1 MENEIDLKI
10 LIALHR
16 VVNAVD
22 SKTAKLVKAYGLSLG
37 QFAVLEALYHK
48 GEMTVG
54 QVQKKI
60 LSSTG
65 TMPVIIK
72 NLEKRQFISH
82 KEDEHDKRKRL
93 LYITDKG
100 RDIISKVFPKN
111 KEIIIEYFK
120 NMEIDEKKEFLRLM
134 KSLNYKD

>member
-54 QVQKKI
+54 QVQ
-60 LSSTG
+60 T
-65 TMPVIIK
+65 
-72 NLEKRQFISH
+72 H
-82 KEDEHDKRKRL
+82 KEDENDKRKRL

>member
-1 MENEIDLKI
+1 MEQEIDLKI

-22 SKTAKLVKAYGLSLG
+22 SKTVKLVKSYGLSLG
-37 QFAVLEALYHK
+37 QFAVLEVLYHK

-60 LSSTG
+60 LSTTG

-72 NLEKRQFISH
+72 NLEKRKLISH
-82 KEDEHDKRKRL
+82 KEDENDKRKRL

-100 RDIISKVFPKN
+100 RDIISQVFPKN
-111 KEIIIEYFK
+111 KEIIIDYFK

>member
-82 KEDEHDKRKRL
+82 KEDENDKRKRL

-134 KSLNYKD
+134 KKLNYKD

>member
-22 SKTAKLVKAYGLSLG
+22 SKTIKLVKSYGLSLG
-37 QFAVLEALYHK
+37 QFALLEVLYHK

-60 LSSTG
+60 LSTTG

-72 NLEKRQFISH
+72 NLVKRKLISH
-82 KEDEHDKRKRL
+82 KEDENDKRKRL

>member
-1 MENEIDLKI
+1 MESEIDLKI
-10 LIALHR
+10 LIGLHR
-16 VVNAVD
+16 VINAVD
-22 SKTAKLVKAYGLSLG
+22 SRTIKLVKSYGLSIG
-37 QFAVLEALYHK
+37 QFAVLEVLYHK

-82 KEDEHDKRKRL
+82 KEDENDKRKRL

-100 RDIISKVFPKN
+100 KEWINEVFPKN
-111 KEIIIEYFK
+111 KELMVDYFK
-120 NMEIDEKKEFLRLM
+120 TMKLDDKKEFLRLM
-134 KSLNYKD
+134 KSLKYKD

>member
-60 LSSTG
+60 LF
-65 TMPVIIK
+65 PIK
-72 NLEKRQFISH
+72 KMKMI
-82 KEDEHDKRKRL
+82 KENVF
-93 LYITDKG
+93 YILQIRG
-100 RDIISKVFPKN
+100 AI
-111 KEIIIEYFK
+111 
-120 NMEIDEKKEFLRLM
+120 
-134 KSLNYKD
+134 

>member
-37 QFAVLEALYHK
+37 QFAVLEVLYHK

-65 TMPVIIK
+65 TIPVIIK
-72 NLEKRQFISH
+72 NLEKRQLISH
-82 KEDEHDKRKRL
+82 KKDENDKRKCIL
-93 LYITDKG
+93 SITNKG
-100 RDIISKVFPKN
+100 RDLISEVFPKN
-111 KEIIIEYFK
+111 KEYIIDYFK
-120 NMEIDEKKEFLRLM
+120 TMKESEKKEFLRLM
-134 KSLNYKD
+134 KKLNYKD

>member
-82 KEDEHDKRKRL
+82 KKDENDKRKRL

>member
-22 SKTAKLVKAYGLSLG
+22 SKTIKLVKSYGLSLG
-37 QFAVLEALYHK
+37 QFAVLEVLYHK

-54 QVQKKI
+54 LVQKKI
-60 LSSTG
+60 LSTTG

-72 NLEKRQFISH
+72 NLEKRKLISH
-82 KEDEHDKRKRL
+82 KEDENDKRKRL

-100 RDIISKVFPKN
+100 RDIISQVFPKN
-111 KEIIIEYFK
+111 KEIIIDYFK

>member
-1 MENEIDLKI
+1 MENVVELKI

-22 SKTAKLVKAYGLSLG
+22 SKTVKLVKAYGLSLG

-72 NLEKRQFISH
+72 NLEKRQLISH
-82 KEDEHDKRKRL
+82 KEDENDKRKCIL
-93 LYITDKG
+93 SITNKG
-100 RDIISKVFPKN
+100 RDLISEVFPKN
-111 KEIIIEYFK
+111 KEYIIDYFK
-120 NMEIDEKKEFLRLM
+120 TMKESEKKEFLRLM
-134 KSLNYKD
+134 KKLNYKD

>member
-16 VVNAVD
+16 IVNAVD
-22 SKTAKLVKAYGLSLG
+22 SKTIKLVKSYGLSIG
-37 QFAVLEALYHK
+37 QFAVLEVLYHK

-72 NLEKRQFISH
+72 NLEKRQLISH
-82 KEDEHDKRKRL
+82 KEDENDKRKCL

-100 RDIISKVFPKN
+100 RDLISEVFPKN
-111 KEIIIEYFK
+111 KELIIDYFK
-120 NMEIDEKKEFLRLM
+120 TMKTSEKKEFLRLI

>member
-16 VVNAVD
+16 VINAVD
-22 SKTAKLVKAYGLSLG
+22 SKTIKLVKSYGLSLG
-37 QFAVLEALYHK
+37 QFAVLEVLYHK

-60 LSSTG
+60 LSTTG

-72 NLEKRQFISH
+72 NLEKRKLISH
-82 KEDEHDKRKRL
+82 KEDENDKRKRL

-100 RDIISKVFPKN
+100 RDIISQVFPKN

>member
-72 NLEKRQFISH
+72 NLEKRQFISR
-82 KEDEHDKRKRL
+82 KEDENDKRKRL

>member
-22 SKTAKLVKAYGLSLG
+22 SKTAKLVKAYGFSLG

-82 KEDEHDKRKRL
+82 KEDENDKRKRL

-134 KSLNYKD
+134 KKLNYKD

>member
-16 VVNAVD
+16 VINAVD
-22 SKTAKLVKAYGLSLG
+22 SKTIKLVKSYGLSLG
-37 QFAVLEALYHK
+37 QFAVLEVLYHK

-60 LSSTG
+60 LSTTG

-72 NLEKRQFISH
+72 NLEKKWKFF
-82 KEDEHDKRKRL
+82 DKITKTL
-93 LYITDKG
+93 AYIQNTG
-100 RDIISKVFPKN
+100 IISR
-111 KEIIIEYFK
+111 
-120 NMEIDEKKEFLRLM
+120 KKKYLC
-134 KSLNYKD
+134 SG

>member
-37 QFAVLEALYHK
+37 QFAVLEVLYHK

-82 KEDEHDKRKRL
+82 KEDENDKRKRL

>member
-16 VVNAVD
+16 VINAVD
-22 SKTAKLVKAYGLSLG
+22 SKTIKLVKSYGLSLG
-37 QFAVLEALYHK
+37 QFAVLEVLYHK

-60 LSSTG
+60 LSTTG

-72 NLEKRQFISH
+72 NLEKRKLISH
-82 KEDEHDKRKRL
+82 KEDENDKRKRL

-100 RDIISKVFPKN
+100 RDIISQVFPKN
-111 KEIIIEYFK
+111 KEIIIDYFK

>member
-22 SKTAKLVKAYGLSLG
+22 SKTIKLVKSYGLSLG
-37 QFAVLEALYHK
+37 QFAVLEVLYHK

-60 LSSTG
+60 LSTTG

-72 NLEKRQFISH
+72 NLEKRKLISH
-82 KEDEHDKRKRL
+82 KEDENDKRKRL

-100 RDIISKVFPKN
+100 RDIISQVFPKN
-111 KEIIIEYFK
+111 KEIIIDYFK

>member
-1 MENEIDLKI
+1 MEQEIDLKI

-22 SKTAKLVKAYGLSLG
+22 SKTVKLVKSYGLSLG

-82 KEDEHDKRKRL
+82 KEDENDKRKRL

-111 KEIIIEYFK
+111 KELIIDYFK
-120 NMEIDEKKEFLRLM
+120 TMKLDDKKEFLRLM
-134 KSLNYKD
+134 KSLKYKD

>member
-1 MENEIDLKI
+1 MEQEIDLKI

-22 SKTAKLVKAYGLSLG
+22 SKTVKLVKSYGLSLG

-82 KEDEHDKRKRL
+82 KEDENDKRKRL

>member
-54 QVQKKI
+54 QVQEKI

-65 TMPVIIK
+65 TMTVIIK

-82 KEDEHDKRKRL
+82 KEDENDKRKRL

>member
-37 QFAVLEALYHK
+37 QFGVLEVLYHK

-65 TMPVIIK
+65 TIPVIIK
-72 NLEKRQFISH
+72 NLEKRQLISH
-82 KEDEHDKRKRL
+82 KKDENDKRKCIL
-93 LYITDKG
+93 SITNKG
-100 RDIISKVFPKN
+100 RDLISEVFPKN
-111 KEIIIEYFK
+111 KEYIIDYFK
-120 NMEIDEKKEFLRLM
+120 TMKESEKKEFLRLM
-134 KSLNYKD
+134 KKLNYKD

>member
-1 MENEIDLKI
+1 MESEIDLKI
-10 LIALHR
+10 LIGLHR
-16 VVNAVD
+16 VINAVD
-22 SKTAKLVKAYGLSLG
+22 SRTIKLVKSYGLSIG

-72 NLEKRQFISH
+72 NLEKRQLISY
-82 KEDEHDKRKRL
+82 KADEQDKRKRL

-100 RDIISKVFPKN
+100 KELISEVFPKN
-111 KEIIIEYFK
+111 KELIIDYFK
-120 NMEIDEKKEFLRLM
+120 TMKLDDKKEFLRLM
-134 KSLNYKD
+134 KSLKYKD

>member
-65 TMPVIIK
+65 TIPVIIK
-72 NLEKRQFISH
+72 NLEKRQLISH
-82 KEDEHDKRKRL
+82 KKDENDKRKCIL
-93 LYITDKG
+93 SITNKG
-100 RDIISKVFPKN
+100 RDLISEVFPKN
-111 KEIIIEYFK
+111 KEYIIDYFK
-120 NMEIDEKKEFLRLM
+120 TMKESEKKEFLRLM
-134 KSLNYKD
+134 KKLNYKD

>member
-22 SKTAKLVKAYGLSLG
+22 SKTVKLVKSYGLSLG

-82 KEDEHDKRKRL
+82 KEDENDKRKRL

>member
-22 SKTAKLVKAYGLSLG
+22 SRTIKLVKSYGLSIG
-37 QFAVLEALYHK
+37 QFAVLEVLYHK

-82 KEDEHDKRKRL
+82 KEDENDKRKRL

-100 RDIISKVFPKN
+100 KELINEVFPKN
-111 KEIIIEYFK
+111 KELIVDYFK
-120 NMEIDEKKEFLRLM
+120 TMKLDDKKEFLRLM
-134 KSLNYKD
+134 KSLKYKD

>member
-1 MENEIDLKI
+1 MEQEIDLKI

-22 SKTAKLVKAYGLSLG
+22 SKTIKLVKSYGLSLG
-37 QFAVLEALYHK
+37 QFAVLEVLYHK

-60 LSSTG
+60 LSTTG

-72 NLEKRQFISH
+72 NLEKRKLISH
-82 KEDEHDKRKRL
+82 KEDENDKRKRL

-100 RDIISKVFPKN
+100 RDIISQVFPKN
-111 KEIIIEYFK
+111 KEIIIDYFK

>member
-16 VVNAVD
+16 VINAVD
-22 SKTAKLVKAYGLSLG
+22 SKTIKLVKSYGLSLG

-82 KEDEHDKRKRL
+82 KEDENDKRKRL

-111 KEIIIEYFK
+111 KEIIIDYFK

>member
-1 MENEIDLKI
+1 MEQEIDLKI

-22 SKTAKLVKAYGLSLG
+22 SKTVKLVKSYGLSLG

-82 KEDEHDKRKRL
+82 KEDENDKRKRL

-111 KEIIIEYFK
+111 KEIVIEYSV
-120 NMEIDEKKEFLRLM
+120 I
-134 KSLNYKD
+134 LNLLLI